1 MFALPA
7 YLQRVLRDYSF
18 ISIFCGCSI
27 SIPHKVGHSQLSFS
41 TLEWLLGHYT
51 THSKLFS
58 NLRRERKRERKKK
71 NNIKGK
77 KKGNENCR
85 LSTNKRKTGSISK
98 IIFFPPS
105 HASIKTE

>member
-1 MFALPA
+1 MFALPV

-58 NLRRERKRERKKK
+58 NLNRERKRERKKK
-71 NNIKGK
+71 
-77 KKGNENCR
+77 
-85 LSTNKRKTGSISK
+85 K
-98 IIFFPPS
+98 I
-105 HASIKTE
+105 T

>member
-1 MFALPA
+1 MFALPV
-7 YLQRVLRDYSF
+7 YLQWVLRDYSF

-58 NLRRERKRERKKK
+58 NLKRERKRERKKKK

-77 KKGNENCR
+77 KKKEMENVAFQRINEKR
-85 LSTNKRKTGSISK
+85 VQLAKLFFST
-98 IIFFPPS
+98 
-105 HASIKTE
+105 